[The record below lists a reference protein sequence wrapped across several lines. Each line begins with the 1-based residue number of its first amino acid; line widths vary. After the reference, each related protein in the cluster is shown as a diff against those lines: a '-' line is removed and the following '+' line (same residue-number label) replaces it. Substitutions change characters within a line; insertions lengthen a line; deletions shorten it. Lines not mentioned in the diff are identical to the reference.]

1 MLAHVAVLLLACF
14 KAAALSCWS
23 EGFTEEQCC
32 DLKHGPQGL
41 YACWSGP
48 FTYQTCCPQLS
59 PCEQALHQEL
69 VSFTL
74 ASARISEL
82 VFHHEHYTWLD
93 VPTGDSNV
101 CSAAQGSLF
110 SALLFLE
117 VPLKGPQPAYTL
129 TLCLPQECASAAGFL
144 QAVYLLYGHT
154 KLIQDKS
161 AYMYISFFERVAEPA
176 AAVAETWL
184 VIAAVV
190 LLVSTAVDC
199 ASNTSSG
206 FAKVFSVRQSLGRLL
221 APAPPQTLRCFDMTR
236 VALVACI
243 VASHTAIHTEWQGNA
258 LRRLGD
264 DWCTSPL
271 PSWYCWAK
279 RGARWL
285 NPCMVVL
292 SSFLVGQFAGSQ
304 RRGLADCL
312 CQCSSRLLRAY
323 VRQVPQFLLAR
334 IVCAYG
340 ILTLPSNMGFE
351 KKADLVFRCER
362 CQKHLLEESFL
373 LDLLRPFFYPLGWH
387 GVEPDSHSGDFDVLL
402 DIFRS
407 QWILQLVV
415 LLPLSLMASVARRFS
430 VVTLALSLGIAAGF
444 QQSDWDDS
452 YRGAR
457 ALCPSALMGFASGFT
472 FAAEAPR
479 QLPRIVV
486 AAAAISGMVLCLVP
500 IQHHMHTGL
509 TGETGF
515 SVLDNALNEHTRTF
529 RLMGL
534 VLFSAGFSLV
544 LFVFA
549 VIERSRALSP
559 SGWAFTAP
567 LARVSLG
574 IMLNNWNVL
583 AAMNAVCLWH
593 SPLPGSTYM
602 FAGYTLLVLEASA
615 TFAVLQWCC
624 CEAPACAILEWLV
637 APSSSAAT
645 WLRGALRVGWR

>member
-1 MLAHVAVLLLACF
+1 MLACIAVLLLTCC
-14 KAAALSCWS
+14 KAAPLSCWS
-23 EGFTEEQCC
+23 EGFTEELCC
-32 DLKHGPQGL
+32 DLKHGSQGSNE
-41 YACWSGP
+41 CWSGP
-48 FTYQTCCPQLS
+48 FSYQTCCPQLS
-59 PCEQALHQEL
+59 PCEQALHKEL
-69 VSFTL
+69 LRYTL

-82 VFHHEHYTWLD
+82 VFHRIYHTWLD

-101 CSAAQGSLF
+101 CSAVQGSLF

-117 VPLKGPQPAYTL
+117 LPLTRLAPMYTL
-129 TLCLPQECASAAGFL
+129 TLCLPQECASETGFL
-144 QAVYLLYGHT
+144 QAFHVLYGHT
-154 KLIQDKS
+154 KLIKEHS
-161 AYMYISFFERVAEPA
+161 KYISLSLFERVAEPA
-176 AAVAETWL
+176 AAVAEPWL

-199 ASNTSSG
+199 ASGTSSR
-206 FAKVFSVRQSLGRLL
+206 FAKAFSVRQSLGRLL
-221 APAPPQTLRCFDMTR
+221 APAPPQTLRCVDTTR

-243 VASHTAIHTEWQGNA
+243 VASHTAMHTEWQGNA
-258 LRRLGD
+258 LRLWY
-264 DWCTSPL
+264 DWCTYPL

-279 RGARWL
+279 RGGRWL

-292 SSFLVGQFAGSQ
+292 SSFLVGQFAGSH

-312 CQCSSRLLRAY
+312 CKCSSRLLRAY

-351 KKADLVFRCER
+351 KKADLVFRCGR

-373 LDLLRPFFYPLGWH
+373 LDLLRPFSHALGWH
-387 GVEPDSHSGDFDVLL
+387 GVELDSHTGDFDVLL
-402 DIFRS
+402 DIFRC
-407 QWILQLVV
+407 QWILQLAV
-415 LLPLSLMASVARRFS
+415 LLPLSLLASVARRFS
-430 VVTLALSLGIAAGF
+430 VVALALSLGIAVGF
-444 QQSDWDDS
+444 QQIDWDNS

-457 ALCPSALMGFASGFT
+457 ELCPSALMGFASGLS

-479 QLPRIVV
+479 QLPRIVI

-515 SVLDNALNEHTRTF
+515 SVLDNALSEHTRTF

-559 SGWAFTAP
+559 SGGAFTAP

-583 AAMNAVCLWH
+583 AAMNAVCLLH
-593 SPLPGSTYM
+593 APLPGSTYM
-602 FAGYTLLVLEASA
+602 FAGYTLLVWEASA

-624 CEAPACAILEWLV
+624 CEAPACAIFEWLV
-637 APSSSAAT
+637 ARNSSAAT
-645 WLRGALRVGWR
+645 WLRGALRGAWR